1 VVIWRHAF
9 RPIRIQLV
17 TVIGLSF
24 AQLLEGSVMIETVF
38 SWPGIGNYLT
48 SALLNADMNSV
59 LGATLVIGAV
69 FICVNKVSDLLYRIL
84 DPRAR

>member
-1 VVIWRHAF
+1 
-9 RPIRIQLV
+9 
-17 TVIGLSF
+17 
-24 AQLLEGSVMIETVF
+24 MIDKVF

-48 SALLNADMNSV
+48 SALFNADMNAV

-69 FICVNKVSDLLYRIL
+69 FIGVNKVSDMLYRLL